1 MPKNT
6 HLRLNYSYQ
15 VDLPDESDILPTPII
30 SSILFKQI
38 GNPDLEPE
46 LRNSVSLSL
55 NRWNPANFSSFGMWS
70 SYSQN
75 IQSIVY
81 NQNINYVDSIGLIT
95 TRIPLNHHGG
105 KSGNI
110 NLWSNFPWIKTVL
123 SQNINVNGSISES
136 FAFINSVENKTDSK
150 NLGFGTGFSLTVTS
164 KLAFDLDFEGDISQ
178 TAFSINKNQNQLNK
192 NFGIDF
198 SVKYQF
204 YKKMYFESN
213 FDFKKYESNISVL
226 NQEIPIWNASVRKI
240 FGKNNRLEVRL
251 AVFDIFNKNVYFV
264 QNSTA
269 NYYQKVYSPT
279 LARYFMLSLSY
290 DIRGFSDKMNE
301 ND

>member
-1 MPKNT
+1 M
-6 HLRLNYSYQ
+6 
-15 VDLPDESDILPTPII
+15 
-30 SSILFKQI
+30 
-38 GNPDLEPE
+38 
-46 LRNSVSLSL
+46 
-55 NRWNPANFSSFGMWS
+55 
-70 SYSQN
+70 
-75 IQSIVY
+75 Y